1 MRAILVVITSA
12 LMYPAAADAQWSS
25 NNITLNA
32 DLSDLRIVLVG
43 PAPCRSVIGMK
54 AKSETQSA
62 ISIAE
67 MVPTFKNYHGVALP
81 ALPFA
86 RPVPEGR
93 ISYQNQTLRI
103 VCSGKPD
110 SVIDVFVATKGV
122 VNLSLSTPTVPNVEM
137 RVQDGVIITD
147 GVAANVRPEGLH
159 HLVLQSSSQFTP
171 APTMSYGK
179 LMNANVTLADAK
191 NHVRTYEQ
199 PRLRIPQNGGVG
211 VLTLEIDE
219 SGHVA
224 AVSGA
229 SVKMLDGE
237 AVDMIRAWVFE
248 PFSLDGKPARVVA
261 AIPFHIDAAGT
272 IMTALDPSAHVF

>member
-1 MRAILVVITSA
+1 MKTIVIVITSV
-12 LMYPAAADAQWSS
+12 LVCSAAADAQWTSS
-25 NNITLNA
+25 NITPNS
-32 DLSDLRIVLVG
+32 DLSDLKIVLVG
-43 PAPCRSVIGMK
+43 PAPCRSVIGLK

-67 MVPTFKNYHGVALP
+67 VVPAFKNYHGVALP
-81 ALPFA
+81 ALPA
-86 RPVPEGR
+86 AKPVPEGR
-93 ISYQNQTLRI
+93 ISYDNQTLRI

-110 SVIDVFVATKGV
+110 SVIDVFVAAKGF

-179 LMNANVTLADAK
+179 LMNANVTLAEAK
-191 NHVRTYEQ
+191 THVRTYEQ
-199 PRLRIPQNGGVG
+199 PRLRTTQARGVG

-219 SGHVA
+219 FGHVA

-229 SVKMLDGE
+229 SVKLLDGDT
-237 AVDMIRAWVFE
+237 VDIIRGWVFE
-248 PFSLDGKPARVVA
+248 PFSSEGKPTRVVA
-261 AIPFHIDAAGT
+261 AIPFHIDAGGT
-272 IMTALDPSAHVF
+272 LMTALDPSAHVY